1 MQASRC
7 ATDRLLPGTVDDS
20 APLRSSRV
28 SKACCLSAKK
38 SRQRSFGPLS
48 LCSAGVFGDSGPTDG
63 GTSGVRL
70 MGAMV
75 GVDSGLLPVNCA
87 EPTAAAS
94 NELESNLIVIQML
107 HEVSVGGFTT
117 LSFHVL

>member
-1 MQASRC
+1 
-7 ATDRLLPGTVDDS
+7 
-20 APLRSSRV
+20 
-28 SKACCLSAKK
+28 LSAKK

-48 LCSAGVFGDSGPTDG
+48 LCGAAVFGDSGPTDG

-70 MGAMV
+70 TGAMV
-75 GVDSGLLPVNCA
+75 GVDSDLLPANCA

-94 NELESNLIVIQML
+94 NELESNLIVIQMP